1 LSIAREPATE
11 QSAVPRRKRGRPLE
25 MQPHEVLSRIREM
38 AMRNALFRVHLD
50 APSLY
55 ARARRQFAR
64 GPRRWWPRAWTT
76 PPPSGPRADV
86 PSSIGVATSRDSR
99 AEICRRVANGFSE
112 FRQLFVTRR

>member
-1 LSIAREPATE
+1 MIHDPPTPALSIAREPATE

-55 ARARRQFAR
+55 ARARRQFGTWASALVAAGVDHAAAVGAAR
-64 GPRRWWPRAWTT
+64 RR
-76 PPPSGPRADV
+76 SV
-86 PSSIGVATSRDSR
+86 
-99 AEICRRVANGFSE
+99 EHRRGNLA
-112 FRQLFVTRR
+112 RLAR